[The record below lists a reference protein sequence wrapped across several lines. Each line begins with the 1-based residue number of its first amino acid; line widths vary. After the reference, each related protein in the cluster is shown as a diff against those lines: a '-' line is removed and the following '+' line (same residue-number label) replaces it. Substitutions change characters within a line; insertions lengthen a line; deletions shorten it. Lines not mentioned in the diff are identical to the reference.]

1 MKNFLLSVMVLVFP
15 VINAQSAEIAI
26 QYRARCSE
34 CHGADGVSSVSYI
47 PNIGGQKAEYLATQ
61 LKDFRDGLRSG
72 SAMPLVVR
80 RMTADDINAL
90 ADYISSLD
98 RCVP

>member
-1 MKNFLLSVMVLVFP
+1 MALVFP
-15 VINAQSAEIAI
+15 VINAQGSEIAI

-34 CHGADGVSSVSYI
+34 CHGAGGVSGVSYI

-72 SAMPLVVR
+72 SAMPIVVR
-80 RMTADDINAL
+80 RMTNEEISAL

-98 RCVP
+98 RCAP